1 MEFREYLTGVM
12 AEAKRPKDDPA
23 LDSAGEALDSA
34 ASVYLGHSLRLHA
47 ASVLNQWAETMDE
60 DLDPGET
67 LADRLLALLMAS
79 VDENGDDELD
89 ETEQEMLEA
98 VFSAAEEYLLSL
110 DVAPEDVSDLLDN
123 WTEEAAVRVRDAVA
137 AALPDG
143 DEADDLLSQ
152 FAFDAEAA
160 ASVFDSVYR
169 KVVTFQDG
177 KRVIQRKRI
186 SGPPKKMSQKQKIA
200 FAAIRRK
207 AHTSA
212 ANLLRKRS
220 VKKRLTSGLGLKRH
234 FA

>member
-1 MEFREYLTGVM
+1 MELREYLTGVM
-12 AEAKRPKDDPA
+12 AEAARPKEEPA
-23 LDSAGEALDSA
+23 LDSARNALDSA
-34 ASVYLGHSLRLHA
+34 ASVYMGHSLRLHA
-47 ASVLNQWAETMDE
+47 ASVLNQWAETLDE

-67 LADRLLALLMAS
+67 LADRLLVLLMAS

-143 DEADDLLSQ
+143 EGADDLLAQ

-169 KVVTFQDG
+169 KVVTFQNG

-207 AHTSA
+207 AHTA
-212 ANLLRKRS
+212 AADLAREKSL
-220 VKKRLTSGLGLKRH
+220 KKRLKSGLGLKRH